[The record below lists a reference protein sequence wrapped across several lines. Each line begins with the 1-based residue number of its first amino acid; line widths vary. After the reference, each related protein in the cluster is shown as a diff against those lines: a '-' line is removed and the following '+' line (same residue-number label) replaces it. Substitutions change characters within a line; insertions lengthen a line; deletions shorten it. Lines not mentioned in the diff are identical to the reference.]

1 MVAKLINEI
10 LAAMESS
17 LSSNQQ
23 ERLRSVLQHT
33 LEKVELIE
41 KTESDT
47 ENEDFSV
54 IQTFLAAK
62 RVEGCSEKSMHYY
75 ESTIRNAG
83 DHLWKYLSHLS

>member
-10 LAAMESS
+10 LVAMGSS
-17 LSSNQQ
+17 LSSSQQ
-23 ERLRSVLQHT
+23 ERLKSVLQQT
-33 LEKVELIE
+33 FEKVEFIE

-62 RVEGCSEKSMHYY
+62 RVEGCSE
-75 ESTIRNAG
+75 
-83 DHLWKYLSHLS
+83 